1 MEKVKYILIGFEI
14 LLSVWILY
22 RSGRI
27 IVNKGSTDDE
37 PWYMLMFVTCIFF
50 MVSMWRLTFSSYIL
64 MYSSAIYLLIDL
76 LCMTNFRPVVKALTA
91 IWWVICMIVGTFYG

>member
-37 PWYMLMFVTCIFF
+37 PWYMLMFVTYIFLT
-50 MVSMWRLTFSSYIL
+50 VSMWRLTFSSYIL
-64 MYSSAIYLLIDL
+64 MYSSAIYIYL

-91 IWWVICMIVGTFYG
+91 IWWVICIIVGTFYR